1 MTEEKRI
8 FDITDEL
15 NSLLDEGIEKS
26 IKDFFGGLDLTDQ
39 IYLIDHLPKEK
50 KFQIF
55 SLLNIKEKAEL
66 ILEVDEYSMEVIIRS
81 LDADVLSKIADA
93 LEIDEAVDLIAEVR
107 EHRRDK
113 VLNKAKR
120 AEHIRALLRFGPDTA
135 AGIMTLKFLSLN
147 GKDTVKA
154 AQSKISKIREQEE
167 FKYIYIIDNDGKL
180 SGYVTPWTILTS
192 SPKKILGDLAKPIYS
207 VPADLD
213 QEEVI
218 PIVSDYDL
226 LQVPVVDEFGK
237 LIGVITVDDVLDV
250 MEEEATEDIQYL
262 GGLRNIES
270 AFFPARRSFSSR
282 ILWLYIKL
290 ATALLAAVVV
300 ASFEDVLQAFIGAAV
315 FMPVVAAMGGSA
327 GTQTLSIIVRALALG
342 EVRYQDVKGLL
353 WKEITVGL
361 LTGLAIGLGTS
372 IIALAWKGRG
382 NPMFGLVVGLALILN
397 HLAAGLF
404 GVLLPLIMDKMDI
417 DPALTSSLFL
427 TTITDV
433 FGFFALLGLTK
444 IILT

>member
-1 MTEEKRI
+1 MDEKKITSITEKVNLLLEEDKEQFLKDYFSSLELPERI
-8 FDITDEL
+8 
-15 NSLLDEGIEKS
+15 
-26 IKDFFGGLDLTDQ
+26 
-39 IYLIDHLPKEK
+39 YVIDHLSKDK
-50 KFQIF
+50 KIRIF
-55 SLLNIKEKAEL
+55 SLLELGEKAEL
-66 ILEVDEYSMEVIIRS
+66 IPELDEYSIEVIIRS
-81 LDADVLSKIADA
+81 LDADTLSKIADA
-93 LEIDEAVDLIAEVR
+93 LDIDEAVDLIGEVG
-107 EHRRDK
+107 EHRRDT
-113 VLNKAKR
+113 VLNKSKKAK
-120 AEHIRALLRFGPDTA
+120 HIRALLRFGPDTA

-147 GKDTVKA
+147 EKNNVKT
-154 AQSKISKIREQEE
+154 AQEKIRQIREEEE
-167 FKYIYIIDNDGKL
+167 FKYIYVIDDEGKL

-192 SPKKILGDLAKPIYS
+192 SHQKVLKELAKPIYS

-218 PIVSDYDL
+218 PIVTDYDL

-270 AFFPARRSFSSR
+270 AFFPPGRSFASR
-282 ILWLYIKL
+282 IPWLYIKL
-290 ATALLAAVVV
+290 GTALLAALVV
-300 ASFEDVLQAFIGAAV
+300 ASFEDVIQAFIGAAI

-327 GTQTLSIIVRALALG
+327 GTQTLSIIVRAIALG
-342 EVRYQDVKGLL
+342 EVQYQDVKGLL
-353 WKEITVGL
+353 WKELIVGL
-361 LTGLAIGLGTS
+361 STGIAIGVGTS
-372 IIALAWKGRG
+372 LIALFWKG
-382 NPMFGLVVGLALILN
+382 NPLFGLVVGLALVLN
-397 HLAAGLF
+397 HLAAALF

>member
-1 MTEEKRI
+1 MIEEKKITAITEE
-8 FDITDEL
+8 L
-15 NSLLDEGIEKS
+15 NLLLEEGKEKS
-26 IKDFFGGLDLTDQ
+26 IKNHFSTLELPEQ

-50 KFQIF
+50 KIQIF
-55 SLLNIKEKAEL
+55 SLLTIEEKAEL
-66 ILEVDEYSMEVIIRS
+66 IPEVAEYSMEVIIRS
-81 LDADVLSKIADA
+81 LDADTLSKIADA
-93 LEIDEAVDLIAEVR
+93 LEIDEAVDLIGEVR
-107 EHRRDK
+107 EHRRDT
-113 VLNKAKR
+113 VLNKSKKAK
-120 AEHIRALLRFGPDTA
+120 HIRALLRFGPDTA

-147 GKDTVKA
+147 RKDNVKT
-154 AQSKISKIREQEE
+154 AQKKIRKIREEEE
-167 FKYIYIIDNDGKL
+167 FKYIYTIDDEGKL
-180 SGYVTPWTILTS
+180 SGYVTPWAIVTS
-192 SPKKILGDLAKPIYS
+192 DPEKTLKDLEKPIYS

-213 QEEVI
+213 QEKVI
-218 PIVSDYDL
+218 PIVTDYDL

-270 AFFPARRSFSSR
+270 AFFPARRSFASR
-282 ILWLYIKL
+282 IPWLYIKL
-290 ATALLAAVVV
+290 ATALLAALVV
-300 ASFEDVLQAFIGAAV
+300 ASFEDVIQAFIGAAI

-327 GTQTLSIIVRALALG
+327 GTQTLSIIVRAIALG
-342 EVRYQDVKGLL
+342 EVKYQDVKGLL
-353 WKEITVGL
+353 WKEIIVGFF
-361 LTGLAIGLGTS
+361 TGLAIGLVTAL
-372 IIALAWKGRG
+372 IALFWKG
-382 NPMFGLVVGLALILN
+382 NPLFGLVVGLALVLN

-404 GVLLPLIMDKMDI
+404 GVLLPLIMDRMDI

>member
-1 MTEEKRI
+1 MIEENKI
-8 FDITDEL
+8 AFITDEL
-15 NSLLDEGIEKS
+15 NLLLDEGKEKS
-26 IKDFFGGLDLTDQ
+26 IKNYFSDLKLSEQ

-50 KFQIF
+50 KIQIF
-55 SLLNIKEKAEL
+55 SLLTIEEKAEL
-66 ILEVDEYSMEVIIRS
+66 IPEVDEYSMEVIIRA
-81 LDADVLSKIADA
+81 LDADTLSEIADA
-93 LEIDEAVDLIAEVR
+93 LEVDEAADLIGEVR
-107 EHRRDK
+107 EHRRDT
-113 VLNKAKR
+113 VLNKSKKAK
-120 AEHIRALLRFGPDTA
+120 HIRALLRFGPDTA

-147 GKDTVKA
+147 GKDNVKA
-154 AQSKISKIREQEE
+154 AQEKIRKIREEEE
-167 FKYIYIIDNDGKL
+167 FKYIYIVDDEGKL
-180 SGYVTPWTILTS
+180 SGYVTPWAILTS
-192 SPKKILGDLAKPIYS
+192 PPQKILKDLEKPIYS

-226 LQVPVVDEFGK
+226 LQVPVVDEFRK

-270 AFFPARRSFSSR
+270 AFFPPKRSFASR
-282 ILWLYIKL
+282 IPWLYIKL
-290 ATALLAAVVV
+290 ATALLAALVVW
-300 ASFEDVLQAFIGAAV
+300 SFEDVIQAFIGAAI

-327 GTQTLSIIVRALALG
+327 GTQTLSIIVRAIALG

-353 WKEITVGL
+353 WKEIIVGFS
-361 LTGLAIGLGTS
+361 TGLAIGIGTAL
-372 IIALAWKGRG
+372 IALILEG

-404 GVLLPLIMDKMDI
+404 GVLLPVVMDKMDI
-417 DPALTSSLFL
+417 DPALASSLFL

>member
-1 MTEEKRI
+1 MTEEKKI
-8 FDITDEL
+8 SDITDEL
-15 NSLLDEGIEKS
+15 NLLLDEGREKL
-26 IKDFFGGLDLTDQ
+26 IRDYFGALELPDQ

-50 KFQIF
+50 KIQIF

-66 ILEVDEYSMEVIIRS
+66 ITEVDEYSLEVIIKS
-81 LDADVLSKIADA
+81 LDAPTLSKIADA
-93 LEIDEAVDLIAEVR
+93 LEIDEAVDLIGEVK
-107 EHRRDK
+107 EHRRDT
-113 VLNKAKR
+113 VLNKSKR

-135 AGIMTLKFLSLN
+135 AGIMTLKFLSIN
-147 GKDTVKA
+147 GKDNAKT
-154 AQSKISKIREQEE
+154 AQEKIRKVREEEE
-167 FKYIYIIDNDGKL
+167 FKYIYILDKDQKL
-180 SGYVTPWTILTS
+180 SGYVTPWRILTS
-192 SPKKILGDLAKPIYS
+192 PPEKKLEELAEPIYS

-213 QEEVI
+213 QEEVVN
-218 PIVSDYDL
+218 IVADYDL
-226 LQVPVVDEFGK
+226 LQVPVVDKFGR

-250 MEEEATEDIQYL
+250 MQEEATEDIQYL

-270 AFFPARRSFSSR
+270 AFLPARRSFASR
-282 ILWLYIKL
+282 IPWLYIKL
-290 ATALLAAVVV
+290 LTALLAALVVGY
-300 ASFEDVLQAFIGAAV
+300 FEDVIQAFIGAAI

-327 GTQTLSIIVRALALG
+327 GTQTLSIIVRAIALG
-342 EVRYQDVKGLL
+342 EVKYQDVKGLL

-361 LTGLAIGLGTS
+361 FTGFAIGLGTS
-372 IIALAWKGRG
+372 LIAFVWKG
-382 NPMFGLVVGLALILN
+382 NPIFGLVVGLALVLN
-397 HLAAGLF
+397 HLAAGIF

>member
-1 MTEEKRI
+1 MIEEKK
-8 FDITDEL
+8 ITDIDEEL
-15 NSLLDEGIEKS
+15 NLLLEEGKEKA
-26 IKDFFGGLDLTDQ
+26 IKDYFCSLELSDQ

-50 KFQIF
+50 KIRIF
-55 SLLNIKEKAEL
+55 SLLTIGEKAEL
-66 ILEVDEYSMEVIIRS
+66 ITEVDEYSMEVIIRS
-81 LDADVLSKIADA
+81 LDADTLSKIADA
-93 LEIDEAVDLIAEVR
+93 LEIDEAVDLIGEVK
-107 EHRRDK
+107 EHRRDT

-135 AGIMTLKFLSLN
+135 AGIMTLDMLSLN
-147 GKDTVKA
+147 GEDTVKT
-154 AQSKISKIREQEE
+154 AQEKLRKIREQEE
-167 FKYIYIIDNDGKL
+167 FKYIYIIDDDGKL
-180 SGYVTPWTILTS
+180 SGYVTPWAILTS
-192 SPKKILGDLAKPIYS
+192 NSEKILKDLAKPISS

-218 PIVSDYDL
+218 PIVTDYDL

-270 AFFPARRSFSSR
+270 AFFPPRRSFASR
-282 ILWLYIKL
+282 IPWLYIKL
-290 ATALLAAVVV
+290 LSALLAALVVGY
-300 ASFEDVLQAFIGAAV
+300 FEDVIQAFIGAAI

-327 GTQTLSIIVRALALG
+327 GTQTLSIIVRAIALG
-342 EVRYQDVKGLL
+342 EVRYQDVKGIL
-353 WKEITVGL
+353 WKEIIVGFS
-361 LTGLAIGLGTS
+361 TGLAVGFVTS
-372 IIALAWKGRG
+372 LIALVWKG
-382 NPMFGLVVGLALILN
+382 NPMFGLVVGLALVLN
-397 HLAAGLF
+397 HLAAALF
-404 GVLLPLIMDKMDI
+404 GVLLPVIMDRLDI

-433 FGFFALLGLTK
+433 FGFFALLALTK

>member
-1 MTEEKRI
+1 MTEEKKI
-8 FDITDEL
+8 ADITEDL
-15 NSLLDEGIEKS
+15 NLLIDEGKEKP
-26 IKDFFGGLDLTDQ
+26 IRDYFCALELTDQ

-50 KFQIF
+50 KIKIF
-55 SLLNIKEKAEL
+55 SLLTIEEKAEL
-66 ILEVDEYSMEVIIRS
+66 IPEVDEYSLEVIIRA
-81 LDADVLSKIADA
+81 LDADALSAIADT
-93 LEIDEAVDLIAEVR
+93 LEIDEAVDLIGEVG
-107 EHRRDK
+107 EHRRDT

-135 AGIMTLKFLSLN
+135 AGIMTLDFLSLN
-147 GKDTVKA
+147 GEDSVKT
-154 AQSKISKIREQEE
+154 AQEKLREIREQEE
-167 FKYIYIIDNDGKL
+167 FKYIYIIDDKGSL

-192 SPKKILGDLAKPIYS
+192 NSEKILKDLTKPIYS

-218 PIVSDYDL
+218 PIFTDYDL

-237 LIGVITVDDVLDV
+237 LIGVITVDDAIDV

-270 AFFPARRSFSSR
+270 AFFPPRRSFASR
-282 ILWLYIKL
+282 IPWLYIKL
-290 ATALLAAVVV
+290 ATALLAAAVVW
-300 ASFEDVLQAFIGAAV
+300 SFEDVIQAFIGVAI

-327 GTQTLSIIVRALALG
+327 GTQTLSIIVRAIALG
-342 EVRYQDVKGLL
+342 EIRYQDVKGLL
-353 WKEITVGL
+353 WKEIVVGFF
-361 LTGLAIGLGTS
+361 TGIAIGLGTAL
-372 IIALAWKGRG
+372 IAFIWKG

-397 HLAAGLF
+397 HLAAALF
-404 GVLLPLIMDKMDI
+404 GVLLPVILDKMDI
-417 DPALTSSLFL
+417 DPALTSNLFL